1 MASSPS
7 FKRLGVYF
15 TPPEGPWASFGSAWL
30 GWDIATGQSV
40 EPLSLTGVPLPSSVV
55 TARASKYGFHATLK
69 APFVL
74 GEGAD
79 QAEVETVLEDLSAQ
93 TAPVHIG
100 GLNLAALGR
109 FLALVPKDQP
119 DALTAL
125 ASDIVNRFEPFRA
138 PMTDEAFS
146 QKNKPHLSDRQRSN
160 LENFGAPH
168 VHEDFKFHMT
178 LTDRL
183 AKTHL
188 DAVHDALLN
197 HLAELLMYPVSLD
210 ALSLVGEAEDGWF
223 HLIRRYPLT
232 G

>member
-1 MASSPS
+1 MACSLT

-15 TPPEGPWASFGSAWL
+15 TPPEGPLASFGSAWL
-30 GWDIATGQSV
+30 GWDIATGQNTD
-40 EPLSLTGVPLPSSVV
+40 PLSLSGVPLPASIV

-74 GEGAD
+74 SEDAD
-79 QAEVETVLEDLSAQ
+79 QAAVEAEFEGLSAQ
-93 TAPVHIG
+93 TAPVHVG
-100 GLNLAALGR
+100 SLKMAALGR

-119 DALTAL
+119 NALTAL

-138 PMTDEAFS
+138 PMTDDVLAL
-146 QKNKPHLSDRQRSN
+146 KNKPHLSDRQRSN

-168 VHEDFKFHMT
+168 VHEDFRFHMT

-183 AKTHL
+183 SKPHL

-197 HLAELLMYPVSLD
+197 HLAELLMYPLTLD
-210 ALSLVGEAEDGWF
+210 ALSLVGEAEDGQF
-223 HLIRRYPLT
+223 HLIRRYPLN

>member
-1 MASSPS
+1 MASSPI

-15 TPPEGPWASFGSAWL
+15 TPPEGPLASFGAAWL

-40 EPLSLTGVPLPSSVV
+40 DPLSLTGVPLPTSVV
-55 TARASKYGFHATLK
+55 TARARKYGFHATLK

-74 GEGAD
+74 SESAE
-79 QAEVETVLEDLSAQ
+79 QAALEAVLEDLSTQ
-93 TAPVHIG
+93 LAPVQVG
-100 GLNLAALGR
+100 GLKMAALGR

-138 PMTDEAFS
+138 PMTDEAFA

-183 AKTHL
+183 SKPHL
-188 DAVHDALLN
+188 EAVHDALLN
-197 HLAELLMYPVSLD
+197 HLAELLMYPLNLD
-210 ALSLVGEAEDGWF
+210 ALSLVGEAEDGQF
-223 HLIRRYPLT
+223 HLIRRYPLN